1 MNTMRIGCDGVTP
14 SWLALR
20 VHGAS
25 VAAGRRFAE
34 DVVSAQVAD
43 PDHAHTIVLVVSEL
57 LTNALR
63 AARTMVADGLVAG
76 WRHQDRPLRLG
87 VTATGRWTHVRV
99 ADPDPRPFPEPRDG
113 EPLAETGR
121 GLPIVDA
128 LAVARWVR
136 YRRDGK
142 TVHAVV
148 AAPGLKLTETDVAT
162 IRMVAKGPPR
172 TAPAVP
178 PAVPPAGARSRHR
191 AGEPA

>member
-1 MNTMRIGCDGVTP
+1 MNTVSIGLEKMVP

-34 DVVSAQVAD
+34 DVISGHAAN
-43 PDHAHTIVLVVSEL
+43 PDHAHTVVLVVSEL

-63 AARTMVADGLVAG
+63 AARTMVSDGLVAG

-87 VTATGRWTHVRV
+87 VIATGRWTHVCV

-142 TVHAVV
+142 TVHAAV
-148 AAPGLKLTETDVAT
+148 AAPGLDLTEADMET
-162 IRMVAKGPPR
+162 IRRMAAEGPPR

-178 PAVPPAGARSRHR
+178 PAGARGRHR

>member
-1 MNTMRIGCDGVTP
+1 MNTMSTGCDGMTP

-20 VHGAS
+20 ARDAS

-34 DVVSAQVAD
+34 DVISGHAAN
-43 PDHAHTIVLVVSEL
+43 PDHAHTIVLVASEL
-57 LTNALR
+57 LTNALS
-63 AARTMVADGLVAG
+63 AARAMVADGLVTG
-76 WRHQDRPLRLG
+76 WRYQDRALRLG
-87 VTATGRWTHVRV
+87 MAATERWTHVCV
-99 ADPDPRPFPEPRDG
+99 ADPDPRPLPEPRGGDA
-113 EPLAETGR
+113 LAETGR
-121 GLPIVDA
+121 GLSIVAA

-148 AAPGLKLTETDVAT
+148 AAPGLELTEADMET
-162 IRMVAKGPPR
+162 IRRMAAEGPPR

-178 PAVPPAGARSRHR
+178 PAGARGRHR